1 MSSDSDLV
9 FFHNSIDDD
18 LKASTDVKFNDKN
31 YTFITDSTSN
41 SGSFSSGQIQFD
53 LATLNSQSQWINL
66 NEAVIEF
73 PVKIST
79 TLKTACVGGTITNTV
94 AQVSTAIIKNGWHQW
109 IDSCQ
114 VIINGQNIQSA
125 QPYEN
130 VAAQFR
136 IISKWSQDELVKY
149 GPTCGFALDD
159 CTANGDT
166 TTTISS
172 TIGLSN
178 APYSTIASTLTT
190 ASYTANVK
198 GLDVINNQATLFNKG
213 ITTRNSFTNNEIGL
227 TTSTQAT
234 ILGASA
240 MKTAGRNNSACTAA
254 GSNTAT
260 DVLHT
265 AFYMATCRLKD
276 LCDISNFP
284 MVKNLKG
291 FIYLSF
297 NSSTVQL
304 TGTTTSAVLSA
315 VSITPNTGR
324 TTPFLINTGSTG
336 IVLGIGSTT
345 APVVTISGSVDAT
358 TTGAIGSSGP
368 VLSNARLLV
377 PYYIANPKTDSA
389 LTISNKFF
397 TTLEKIVNPLTVP
410 SGQSINYTI
419 STGIPNAKRL
429 VMLPMWQNLG
439 AVTNLTNPEISPFD
453 SVPATSGPF
462 AVLSNLQV
470 YLANKPMYQYP
481 IQYDYEQWVEEQ
493 EQLGLGGSAL
503 EGQTSGLL
511 SQLLFNQNHRFYSID
526 LSRRIES
533 EDGSSK
539 SVQVSFTNPSST
551 FGLKVI
557 CIVFYEKQWIVNT
570 GQCQLSSV

>member
-1 MSSDSDLV
+1 MSSDSDLIN
-9 FFHNSIDDD
+9 FHNSVDDEY
-18 LKASTDVKFNDKN
+18 KSSTDVKFNDKN

-73 PVKIST
+73 PIKIST
-79 TLKTACVGGTITNTV
+79 SIITAGTGSETTKSI

-114 VIINGQNIQSA
+114 VIINGQNIQSS

-136 IISKWSQDELVKY
+136 ILSKWSQDELVKY
-149 GPTCGFALDD
+149 GTTYGVALDD
-159 CTANGDT
+159 CTAGGAT
-166 TTTISS
+166 TTTISNG
-172 TIGLSN
+172 IGMGNS
-178 APYSTIASTLTT
+178 AYSTVAG
-190 ASYTANVK
+190 AVK
-198 GLDVINNQATLFNKG
+198 GLDVINNQSTLFNEG
-213 ITTRNSFTNNEIGL
+213 ITTRNAFTNNEIGL

-260 DVLHT
+260 TVIQT
-265 AFYMATCRLKD
+265 AFYMARCRLKD

-291 FIYLSF
+291 FVYLSF
-297 NSSTVQL
+297 NSSTIQL
-304 TGTTTSAVLSA
+304 TGTAGSAVISA

-324 TTPFLINTGSTG
+324 TTPFLINNSSTG
-336 IVLGIGSTT
+336 ILMGNYATT
-345 APVVTISGSVDAT
+345 APVVQIQGSVDAT
-358 TTGAIGSSGP
+358 TSGAVGSSGP
-368 VLSNARLLV
+368 VLTNARLLV
-377 PYYIANPKTDSA
+377 PYYLANPKADQA

-397 TTLEKIVNPLTVP
+397 TTLEKIVNPVTIP
-410 SGQSINYTI
+410 AGQSINYTI
-419 STGIPNAKRL
+419 TTGVPNPRRL
-429 VMLPMWQNLG
+429 VMVPMWQNLG
-439 AVTNLTNPEISPFD
+439 GVTNLTNPEISPFD
-453 SVPATSGPF
+453 SVPASSGPY
-462 AVLSNLQV
+462 ALLSNLQV
-470 YLANKPMYQYP
+470 YLANKPIYQYP
-481 IQYDYEQWVEEQ
+481 IQYDFEQWVEEQ
-493 EQLGLGGSAL
+493 EDLGYGGSAI
-503 EGQTSGLL
+503 EGNTSGLL
-511 SQLLFNQNHRFYSID
+511 TELLFNQNHRYYSVD

-539 SVQVSFTNPSST
+539 SVQISCTNPSST
-551 FGLKVI
+551 FGMKVI
-557 CIVFYEKQWIVNT
+557 CMIWYERQWIVNT
-570 GQCQLSSV
+570 SQCVLSSV

>member
-79 TLKTACVGGTITNTV
+79 SIITAGTGSETTKSI

-172 TIGLSN
+172 TIGMSN
-178 APYSTIASTLTT
+178 GAYATIA
-190 ASYTANVK
+190 AAVK

-260 DVLHT
+260 TVIQT

-291 FIYLSF
+291 FVYLSF
-297 NSSTVQL
+297 NSSTIQL
-304 TGTTTSAVLSA
+304 TGTAGSAVMSA

-324 TTPFLINTGSTG
+324 TTPFLINNSATG
-336 IVLGIGSTT
+336 ILLGNYATT
-345 APVVTISGSVDAT
+345 APVVAITGSVDAT
-358 TTGAIGSSGP
+358 TTGAVGSSGP
-368 VLSNARLLV
+368 VLTNARLLV
-377 PYYIANPKTDSA
+377 PYYLANPKTDSA

-410 SGQSINYTI
+410 AGQSINYTI
-419 STGIPNAKRL
+419 STGVPNAQRL

-439 AVTNLTNPEISPFD
+439 GVTNLTNPEISPFD

-481 IQYDYEQWVEEQ
+481 IQYDFEQWIEEQ
-493 EQLGLGGSAL
+493 EQLGVGGNAL

-511 SQLLFNQNHRFYSID
+511 SQLLFNQNHRFYTVD
-526 LSRRIES
+526 LSRRMES

-539 SVQVSFTNPSST
+539 SVQVSFTNPSAT

-557 CIVFYEKQWIVNT
+557 CILLYSKSWIINT

>member
-79 TLKTACVGGTITNTV
+79 SIITAGTGSETTKSI

-172 TIGLSN
+172 TIGMSN
-178 APYSTIASTLTT
+178 GAYATIA
-190 ASYTANVK
+190 AAVK

-260 DVLHT
+260 TVIQT

-291 FIYLSF
+291 FVYLSF
-297 NSSTVQL
+297 NSSTIQL
-304 TGTTTSAVLSA
+304 TGTAGSAVMSA

-324 TTPFLINTGSTG
+324 TTPFLINNSATG
-336 IVLGIGSTT
+336 ILLGNYATT
-345 APVVTISGSVDAT
+345 APVVAITGSVDAT
-358 TTGAIGSSGP
+358 TTGAVGSSGP
-368 VLSNARLLV
+368 VLTNARLLV
-377 PYYIANPKTDSA
+377 PYYLANPKTDSA

-410 SGQSINYTI
+410 AGQSINYTI
-419 STGIPNAKRL
+419 STGVPNAKRL

-439 AVTNLTNPEISPFD
+439 GVTNLTNPEISPFD

-481 IQYDYEQWVEEQ
+481 IQYDFEQWIEEQ
-493 EQLGLGGSAL
+493 EQLGVGGSAL

-511 SQLLFNQNHRFYSID
+511 SELLFNQNHRFYTVDI
-526 LSRRIES
+526 SRRMES

-539 SVQVSFTNPSST
+539 SVQVSFTNPSAS

-557 CIVFYEKQWIVNT
+557 CIVFFEKKWIVNT
-570 GQCQLSSV
+570 GQCQLSPV

>member
-79 TLKTACVGGTITNTV
+79 SITTAGTGSSAACV

-159 CTANGDT
+159 CTAGGDT

-172 TIGLSN
+172 RVGMSN
-178 APYSTIASTLTT
+178 APYGTITS
-190 ASYTANVK
+190 VPR
-198 GLDVINNQATLFNKG
+198 GLDIINNQAALFNKG

-227 TTSTQAT
+227 TSSTQAT

-240 MKTAGRNNSACTAA
+240 MKTAGRNNSACIAL
-254 GSNTAT
+254 GSNTAG
-260 DVLHT
+260 DVIQT

-304 TGTTTSAVLSA
+304 TGTATSTVMSA

-324 TTPFLINTGSTG
+324 TTPFLINNSTTGLTF
-336 IVLGIGSTT
+336 GSFNTT
-345 APVVTISGSVDAT
+345 APVVSITGSVDAT
-358 TTGAIGSSGP
+358 TTGAVGSSGP
-368 VLSNARLLV
+368 VLTNARLLV
-377 PYYIANPKTDSA
+377 PYYLANPKTDSA

-410 SGQSINYTI
+410 AGQSINYTI
-419 STGIPNAKRL
+419 STGVPNAQRL

-439 AVTNLTNPEISPFD
+439 GVTNLTNPEISPFD

-481 IQYDYEQWVEEQ
+481 IQYDYEQWIEEQ

-511 SQLLFNQNHRFYSID
+511 SELLFNQNHRFYSVD
-526 LSRRIES
+526 LSRRMES

-539 SVQVSFTNPSST
+539 SVQVSFTNPSAT

-557 CIVFYEKQWIVNT
+557 CIVLYGKNWIINT